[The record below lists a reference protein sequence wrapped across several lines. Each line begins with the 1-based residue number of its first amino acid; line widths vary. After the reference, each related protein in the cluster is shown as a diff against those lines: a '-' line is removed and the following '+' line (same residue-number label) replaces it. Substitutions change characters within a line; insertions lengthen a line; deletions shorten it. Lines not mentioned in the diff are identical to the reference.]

1 MRIIEGTIEVES
13 IRDFL
18 SKLNEIECTVTFLDA
33 NYVVDREHV
42 EFATKKAIKAWK
54 EGRRV
59 AKTLAMEI
67 LLYCA
72 GRRQISD
79 AIEMGLK
86 EGRNE
91 VVVVVLEDE
100 CVERLKELGFKEKP
114 VLKLDK
120 AKIDRIKK
128 FFDISDEELE
138 IVGVEKLSLL
148 VREKIALFDVFK
160 SG

>member
-1 MRIIEGTIEVES
+1 MKIVEGVVEVRS
-13 IRDFL
+13 VKDFL
-18 SKLNEIECTVTFLDA
+18 NNFRDCVAVFLDA

-42 EFATKKAIKAWK
+42 EFAVKKALKAWK

-59 AKTLAMEI
+59 AKTLSMEI

-91 VVVVVLEDE
+91 VVVVLDDE
-100 CVERLKELGFKEKP
+100 CFEKLKSLGFEEKP
-114 VLKLDK
+114 VLKLDD
-120 AKIDRIKK
+120 AKIEKIKE
-128 FFDISDEELE
+128 FFKISEEELR

-148 VREKIALFDVFK
+148 VRERIALFDVFK
-160 SG
+160 SS